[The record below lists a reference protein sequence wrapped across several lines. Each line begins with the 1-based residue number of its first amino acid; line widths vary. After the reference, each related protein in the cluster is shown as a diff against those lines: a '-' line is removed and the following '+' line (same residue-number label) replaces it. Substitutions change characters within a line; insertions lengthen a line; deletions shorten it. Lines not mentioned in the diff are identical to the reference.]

1 MVVDLIVAE
10 EPALGDDDLL
20 DEPISLR
27 SVRLHEADERLDV
40 VDPQGEHPQAD
51 GAADGGL
58 PDAVGIEANPASE
71 QLLGRSGGQCGG
83 LIHGDG
89 GSRVAA
95 NIPEARFAGRRFSTT
110 SMWTVCP
117 FNRRILPK

>member
-1 MVVDLIVAE
+1 MVAE
-10 EPALGDDDLL
+10 KPALRDDDLL
-20 DEPISLR
+20 DEPIALR
-27 SVRLHEADERLDV
+27 FVRLHEADERLEV

-51 GAADGGL
+51 GTADGCL
-58 PDAVGIEANPASE
+58 PDAVGIEAHPASE
-71 QLLGRSGGQCGG
+71 QLLGRGGGQCGG

-89 GSRVAA
+89 GSGVAA
-95 NIPEARFAGRRFSTT
+95 NRPEARSAGRRFSTT